1 METLE
6 EFMPSEIEGGGRSM
20 PPMSDEAAQLT
31 PRDGAAREG
40 AASAACLD
48 NKNDGA
54 SKFIPVPGTEE
65 FASVCRSLDG
75 RPLGYRLAKRAFD
88 IVFSAAV
95 VAVGLVPC
103 ALLSVAISAD
113 TKGSPIYSQE
123 RVGRLGRPF
132 RIYKFRS
139 MVADADDVEKYL
151 DEGQLAEWRRERKVT
166 DDPRITPLGRVLRST
181 SLDELPQFL
190 NVLLGQMSVIG
201 PRAVTYDEISWYGED
216 AALLLSVPQGV
227 TGAWQAGPRN
237 DATFENGERQ
247 EVELEYARRAGFRE
261 DARVF
266 LATFGAMFGRDRSGR

>member
-1 METLE
+1 
-6 EFMPSEIEGGGRSM
+6 M

-31 PRDGAAREG
+31 PRDVAVREG
-40 AASAACLD
+40 AAAAACLD
-48 NKNDGA
+48 NKNDGTSRPLPA
-54 SKFIPVPGTEE
+54 PGTEE

-151 DEGQLAEWRRERKVT
+151 NPEQLQEWRRERKVT

-201 PRAVTYDEISWYGED
+201 PRAITYDEISWYGDD

-227 TGAWQAGPRN
+227 TGAWQAGSRN
-237 DATFENGERQ
+237 GATFETGERQ
-247 EVELEYARRAGFRE
+247 QIELGYVRHASARE

-266 LATFGAMFGRDRSGR
+266 LATFGAMFGKDRSGR